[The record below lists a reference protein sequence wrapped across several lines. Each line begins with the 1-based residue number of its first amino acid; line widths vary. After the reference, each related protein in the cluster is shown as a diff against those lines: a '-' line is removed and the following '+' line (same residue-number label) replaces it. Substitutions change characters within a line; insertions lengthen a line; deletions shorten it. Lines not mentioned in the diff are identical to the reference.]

1 MTCVAQTPY
10 LLQNVWFEARE
21 LRCILLSLLRHL
33 VFLKNQNHLISIRLQ
48 GNKATKLTRLSTKTY
63 DSISTSPYFSMIPR
77 SFPSEIMKCALFGL
91 AEKQNWYYVTFPHFS
106 SWLNLL
112 ARYCAVITTLFP
124 TRKKQSAETRQCYLQ
139 PGDDDDAVIRY
150 WGHAA
155 ASPVESSY
163 RGSGASPT
171 GE

>member
-1 MTCVAQTPY
+1 MCRPGEFSSAY
-10 LLQNVWFEARE
+10 CC
-21 LRCILLSLLRHL
+21 RCYVTLY
-33 VFLKNQNHLISIRLQ
+33 FFKNQNHLINIRLQ
-48 GNKATKLTRLSTKTY
+48 GIRPLNWLDFRQKRT
-63 DSISTSPYFSMIPR
+63 IPFPPVQNTSYFAMIPR

-91 AEKQNWYYVTFPHFS
+91 AAKQNWYYVTFPHFS
-106 SWLNLL
+106 SWLNLI

-163 RGSGASPT
+163 RGSGASSA